1 MEKSKVTIT
10 ENEVKALRL
19 LPDNLNISP
28 THFIRVQFEYLL
40 DNVDALLA
48 ENKQLKVINKQ
59 LQENADSYLEML
71 TPYLEQDGII

>member
-1 MEKSKVTIT
+1 MDKSKVTIT
-10 ENEVKALRL
+10 ENESKSLRL

-28 THFIRVQFEYLL
+28 THFIRVQFDYIL
-40 DNVDALLA
+40 DNIDALLA

-71 TPYLEQDGII
+71 TPYLEKDGII